1 MRSKGAVIRVMGMAE
16 KKPAP
21 ASWAVE
27 SCFGESAE
35 EALLMMRW
43 PRS

>member
-1 MRSKGAVIRVMGMAE
+1 MRSKGAVMRVMGMAE

-27 SCFGESAE
+27 SCLGESTE
-35 EALLMMRW
+35 DALLIIR
-43 PRS
+43 